1 MSEVTAALTQVRR
14 APERGTDDALVVRDI
29 LDAGLVA
36 HLGYVV
42 DGRPVVIP
50 TMYGRDGDALVLH
63 GSAASRAMRHGAAQ
77 LPVCVTVT
85 LLDGLVLAR
94 SAMHQSANYRSV
106 VVHGDATEV
115 TDPDAKRQALRVLT
129 DHVAPGRWEE
139 IRQPDARELRA
150 TTVLRLPLTHAV
162 AKVRGHGVVDDT
174 ADLDRPV
181 WAGVV
186 PLLTALGPPRSE
198 PGAERF
204 ALPAAVAAAT
214 VRGSSSGGAAG
225 RPTPGAPA
233 SVLAPAPAHSPA
245 PLPTSGPPVTS

>member
-1 MSEVTAALTQVRR
+1 MSEVTSALTQVRR
-14 APERGTDDALVVRDI
+14 APERGTDDVEVVRAI

-50 TMYGRDGDALVLH
+50 TLYGRDGDALVLH
-63 GSAASRAMRHGAAQ
+63 GSAASRAMRHGAAG
-77 LPVCVTVT
+77 LPVCATIT
-85 LLDGLVLAR
+85 LVDGLVLAR

-115 TDPDAKRQALRVLT
+115 TDADAKTAALRVLT
-129 DHVAPGRWEE
+129 EHVAPGRWAE
-139 IRQPDARELRA
+139 IRPPDERELRA

-162 AKVRGHGVVDDT
+162 AKVRAHGVVDD
-174 ADLDRPV
+174 AEDLDRPV

-186 PLLTALGPPRSE
+186 PLTTTLGTPLAE
-198 PGAERF
+198 PGSDRF

-214 VRGSSSGGAAG
+214 ADRSSTDAATGRPMPGVPASALTTPPAGAA
-225 RPTPGAPA
+225 
-233 SVLAPAPAHSPA
+233 
-245 PLPTSGPPVTS
+245 PVTS